1 MIGTVYFLFIIIIII
16 IIIYHFHAGYLKL
29 RTM

>member
-1 MIGTVYFLFIIIIII
+1 MIGTVYFLFIIII